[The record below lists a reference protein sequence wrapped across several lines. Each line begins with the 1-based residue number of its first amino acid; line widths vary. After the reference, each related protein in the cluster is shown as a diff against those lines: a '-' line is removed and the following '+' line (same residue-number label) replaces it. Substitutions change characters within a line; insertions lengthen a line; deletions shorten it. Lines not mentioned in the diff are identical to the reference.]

1 MKYCNTIND
10 TDNHNQTF
18 MQSGCPKGP
27 LSFLLKAK
35 ITATCGQLAQA
46 DAKSVQFV
54 ITL

>member
-1 MKYCNTIND
+1 
-10 TDNHNQTF
+10 
-18 MQSGCPKGP
+18 MQSGCPKGL
-27 LSFLLKAK
+27 LSFLLKAKKAK